1 MIVVAILASLL
12 AASGAAECLAGAWL
26 VRRFAVA
33 ASRHRPAPA
42 AGLDW
47 PAVTVLKP
55 LHGDEPLLEAAL
67 ESVCRQDYPVFQV
80 IFGVQDPADP
90 ARAVA
95 ERVAARFP
103 ERDIRIVVDPMQHG
117 ANRKIGNLINMYPQ
131 ARHDVLV
138 LADSDLHAAPDYL
151 RRAVA
156 ALDAPGVGLVTTLYG
171 ALPADAGADAGTDR
185 RGRLVGRL
193 VGRLGA
199 LQITATFLPG
209 ALLARALGRQDCL
222 GATMM
227 LRRETLERVGG
238 LVALADHLAD
248 DHILGLLVQR
258 QGLRVALADTVPV
271 TTVPER
277 RLRPLL
283 VHELRWARTI
293 RALVPAS
300 FLASAVQYPL
310 AWALVALVLHPA
322 AWAVAFYVLMWLLR
336 AGAAAVVARALAPLL
351 GPLATPPALWL
362 LPLRDVVSVGVMA
375 ASYASR
381 RVEWRGHALDA
392 DGPVGLSPARPSGA
406 DAPVPRYRTE
416 AVQ

>member
-1 MIVVAILASLL
+1 MIAAVLL
-12 AASGAAECLAGAWL
+12 AALLVLAGVAEVLAGAWL
-26 VRRFAVA
+26 VRRFADA
-33 ASRHRPAPA
+33 AARHRPAA
-42 AGLDW
+42 ARTSARDW

-67 ESVCRQDYPVFQV
+67 ESVCRQDYPTYQI

-95 ERVAARFP
+95 ERLAARFP
-103 ERDIRIVVDPMQHG
+103 DRDITIVVDPMQHG
-117 ANRKIGNLINMYPQ
+117 ANRKIGNLINMYPH

-171 ALPADAGADAGTDR
+171 ALPAGGGTDWL
-185 RGRLVGRL
+185 GRM

-227 LRRETLERVGG
+227 LRRATLEQLGG

-248 DHILGLLVQR
+248 DHILGLLVQG

-310 AWALVALVLHPA
+310 AWALVVLLLRPSVWAAVFYALV
-322 AWAVAFYVLMWLLR
+322 WLAR
-336 AGAAAVVARALAPLL
+336 AGAAATVARALAPLL
-351 GPLATPPALWL
+351 GRLATPPALWL
-362 LPLRDVVSVGVMA
+362 LPVRDVVSVGVMA

-392 DGPVGLSPARPSGA
+392 DSPIGLPPARPSGA
-406 DAPVPRYRTE
+406 DAPMPRYRTE

>member
-1 MIVVAILASLL
+1 MIAPVLL
-12 AASGAAECLAGAWL
+12 ATLVALAGVAEVLAGAWL
-26 VRRFAVA
+26 VRRFAQA
-33 ASRHRPAPA
+33 AVRHRPLPGSRA
-42 AGLDW
+42 AVPDW

-67 ESVCRQDYPVFQV
+67 ESVCRQDYPVYQI

-95 ERVAARFP
+95 ERIAARFP
-103 ERDIRIVVDPMQHG
+103 DRDITIVVDPMQHG
-117 ANRKIGNLINMYPQ
+117 ANRKIGNLINMYPH

-156 ALDAPGVGLVTTLYG
+156 ALETPGVGLVTTLYG
-171 ALPADAGADAGTDR
+171 ALPASGGTDR
-185 RGRLVGRL
+185 LGRL

-227 LRRETLERVGG
+227 LRRATLEQLGG

-248 DHILGLLVQR
+248 DHILGLLVQA

-310 AWALVALVLHPA
+310 AWALLVLLLRPSAGA
-322 AWAVAFYVLMWLLR
+322 AAFYVFVWLAR
-336 AGAAAVVARALAPLL
+336 AGAASAVARALAPLL
-351 GPLATPPALWL
+351 GRLATPPALWL
-362 LPLRDVVSVGVMA
+362 LPVRDVVSVGVMA
-375 ASYASR
+375 ASYVSR

-392 DGPVGLSPARPSGA
+392 GGPVGLSPARPSGA
-406 DAPVPRYRTE
+406 DASVPRFQTE